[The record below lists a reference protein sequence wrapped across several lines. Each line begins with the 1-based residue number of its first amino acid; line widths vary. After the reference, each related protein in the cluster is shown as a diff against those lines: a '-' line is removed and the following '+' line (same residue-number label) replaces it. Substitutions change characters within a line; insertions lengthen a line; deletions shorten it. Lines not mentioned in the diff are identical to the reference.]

1 MIVHIRRHRALAIG
15 MTAQVIQFG
24 SALALVPFMVT
35 RFSASTVGLWYIF
48 ATMQTLAL
56 VCDFGFQ
63 PSFTRGIALA
73 LSGARQLEKKGLGE
87 AVPADQPPNYRLA
100 AEAVAAARR
109 FYRWLAVGVMLLLLL
124 AGLPYIT
131 ALARQGDVS
140 VTSVQIAWVIQCCAI
155 GLTLSFLWITPV
167 LMGSGRVEQNYL
179 YIIANRATFSL
190 AGIAV
195 LMLGGDLIALTATLV
210 ATQVFARL
218 LAQRLMRGVL
228 GPEDSRLVD
237 RSAARH
243 LLRTLAP
250 NAGRMGAVAIG
261 GFLVTRFSLF
271 AISSFVGVAIGG
283 VYALSLQLLMALCAA
298 AQLPMQVA
306 MPRLI
311 AARVAHDKAALR
323 LSFNGAMIAFALIYV
338 LGAAFILFVM
348 PVFLEMIG
356 SNLSL
361 LPLPTLALLAFI
373 VLLEGFHSN
382 AAFFITTANN
392 VPFLR
397 PAVLSGAAVAAGALL
412 LGWSGA
418 GITAI
423 VLWQGTVQLAYNN
436 WRWPLMAWREIART

>member
-1 MIVHIRRHRALAIG
+1 
-15 MTAQVIQFG
+15 
-24 SALALVPFMVT
+24 
-35 RFSASTVGLWYIF
+35 
-48 ATMQTLAL
+48 
-56 VCDFGFQ
+56 
-63 PSFTRGIALA
+63 
-73 LSGARQLEKKGLGE
+73 
-87 AVPADQPPNYRLA
+87 
-100 AEAVAAARR
+100 
-109 FYRWLAVGVMLLLLL
+109 MLLLLL

-195 LMLGGDLIALTATLV
+195 LMLGGGLIALTATLV
-210 ATQVFARL
+210 ATQMFARL
-218 LAQRLMRGVL
+218 LAHRLMRGAL

-338 LGAAFILFVM
+338 VGAAFILFVM
-348 PVFLEMIG
+348 PAFLEMIG